1 MNQNKGNNGF
11 EESSLKIESITFWE
25 GVFIIVGANIGAGIL
40 SLAYA
45 ARKAG
50 WPVLFFWLII
60 AGVFTTIS
68 MLYVAETTLRTR
80 VALQLSG
87 LAQKYVGSFGSWAI
101 FASVVIN
108 SLGCLIAYMSG
119 SGRILN
125 SFFGVPNSVGSLIF
139 FIPAVIIVWLGLKV
153 TGVAEKVISIG
164 MVVMVLILVIA
175 SFLTG
180 KAEVSNVV
188 TTNWSYAIPVFN
200 VAIFC
205 YIAQYAVPEL
215 TRGLASQPKKLAPA
229 ISLGMFITCALLSIV
244 PLAVLALT
252 GPEKVTEVATV
263 AWGQA
268 IGQWAFFMAN
278 IFALCA
284 MMTSYWAVAE
294 SCLTNIVDKF
304 KLKSEWDTKTR
315 LIVLAIVVIPPFVL
329 AYGGI
334 VSFVNAVYLAG
345 AFGGVIMSVVPVMM
359 LNNAR
364 KSGDREPEWRCGII
378 AHPVVQVLLIVLFC
392 GAALYAV
399 ADLFNILPA
408 GW

>member
-1 MNQNKGNNGF
+1 MNQNKSNNGF
-11 EESSLKIESITFWE
+11 EESSLKIESITFSE
-25 GVFIIVGANIGAGIL
+25 GVAIIVGANVGAGIL

-50 WPVLFFWLII
+50 WPILFFWLII

-68 MLYVAETTLRTR
+68 MLYVAETTLRTK

-87 LAQKYVGSFGSWAI
+87 LAEKYVGSFGSWAI

-125 SFFGVPNSVGSLIF
+125 SFFGIPNSVGSLIF

-153 TGVAEKVISIG
+153 TGVAEKVISVG
-164 MVVMVLILVIA
+164 MVIMVLILVIA

-180 KAEVSNVV
+180 KAEVSNIVSA
-188 TTNWSYAIPVFN
+188 NWSYAIPVFN

-215 TRGLASQPKKLAPA
+215 ARGLAAQPKKLAPA
-229 ISLGMFITCALLSIV
+229 ISLGMFITCVLLSIV

-315 LIVLAIVVIPPFVL
+315 LIVLAIVTIPPFML

-364 KSGDREPEWRCGII
+364 KFGDREPEWRCGII
-378 AHPVVQVLLIVLFC
+378 AHPVVQILLIVLFC

-399 ADLFNILPA
+399 ADLFNVLPA